1 MRTIICFA
9 LLQVVCSEFFI
20 DDSILYKVD
29 FPGFEDETALGSEN
43 DGEMES
49 YTLIS
54 KNKEKYECFIPRVS
68 EDQDQKIS
76 KYSGESPVQ
85 LIESLFKQELCV
97 HRLESYWTYELCHG
111 KYLRQYHEERTGKDL
126 KLQEYFLG
134 RYSKEMMAQLIKEE
148 AADKEND
155 ITRHP
160 PTKKVQTLSMPYY
173 EINMV
178 DGTLCDLN
186 GQPRRVKVLYMCYPT
201 GKNEILSLKEISTC
215 EYEVIVLTSILCT
228 HPHFKPEEV
237 SEHGIK
243 CRPLQNSPTKPADL
257 ESLESESSQLRGG
270 RYWEAHFKSGS
281 KPGQVKIEIRPS
293 EAMEK
298 EENENTFEIPKP
310 KVETWRE
317 PNRQPFKPI
326 MDAQIVKQFLR
337 GEHCLVGGSGWWKY
351 QFCYGKKV
359 DQFHVEETTGEKT
372 VISLGIFD
380 ENKHLKWIEE
390 HPTKKPKPMDKR
402 KFVSHLYSDGD
413 ICDLTGRPRQVEVK
427 LKCKEADSP
436 SVVSLYLLEP
446 KTCQYVLGVES
457 PLVCDILSHADPD
470 TGLMPLGLLDS
481 LDKPVSSPALDLSL
495 KADKPKTLNPATFL
509 TEIEEAVRKIKD
521 FKGRTIWEKGEDG
534 LSDLE
539 EEGVLT
545 KEEKERLAALKD
557 RIRRRKEKFG
567 SQDSEHILID
577 SLQDKKFYYSSSSRQ
592 ETSGG
597 TVKEDVF
604 IVDGVKIKLQE
615 ILVDG
620 KIVST
625 RVIREG
631 EATSKDTPSDNDV
644 IEANDVTEDASSH
657 HNDDKNDNT
666 IPNQDQ
672 KENTNDKAIERD
684 EL

>member
-1 MRTIICFA
+1 MRTLLFA
-9 LLQVVCSEFFI
+9 FLQVVCSEFFI

-29 FPGFEDETALGSEN
+29 FPGLEDTSSFGAEN
-43 DGEMES
+43 EGEMES
-49 YTLIS
+49 YTLVS
-54 KNKEKYECFIPRVS
+54 KNKEKYECFIPRVN
-68 EDQDQKIS
+68 EDDDDKIS

-85 LIESLFKQELCV
+85 LIESLFKEEQCV

-111 KYLRQYHEERTGKDL
+111 KHLRQYHEERTGKDL

-134 RYSKEMMAQLIKEE
+134 RYSMEKLTQLIKEE
-148 AADKEND
+148 EADKEND

-160 PTKKVQTLSMPYY
+160 PTKKVQSLSMPYY
-173 EINMV
+173 EITMG

-186 GQPRRVKVLYMCYPT
+186 SEPRRVKVLYMCYPT
-201 GKNEILSLKEISTC
+201 GRNEILSVKEISTC
-215 EYEVIVLTSILCT
+215 EYEVIVLTSALCT

-237 SEHGIK
+237 EEHGIK
-243 CRPLQNSPTKPADL
+243 CRPLLNSPSKPADL
-257 ESLESESSQLRGG
+257 STLESESNQLRGG
-270 RYWEAHFKSGS
+270 RYWEAHFKTGS

-298 EENENTFEIPKP
+298 EENKNTFQVPTKP
-310 KVETWRE
+310 KAETWRG
-317 PNRQPFKPI
+317 PDRQSFKPI

-359 DQFHVEETTGEKT
+359 DQFHVEESGEKT

-380 ENKHLKWIEE
+380 EKKHLKWIEE

-402 KFVSHLYSDGD
+402 KFVSHLYSDGG

-457 PLVCDILSHADPD
+457 PLVCDILHHADPD
-470 TGLMPLGLLDS
+470 TGLIPTGLIDS
-481 LDKPVSSPALDLSL
+481 LDKPVASPPLDLSL
-495 KADKPKTLNPATFL
+495 KSDKSETVNPATFL
-509 TEIEEAVRKIKD
+509 SEIEEAVRKIKD
-521 FKGRTIWEKGEDG
+521 FKGRTIWENLPDD

-545 KEEKERLAALKD
+545 KQEKQRLAVLKD
-557 RIRRRKEKFG
+557 RIRRRKEKYG
-567 SQDSEHILID
+567 SVDSEHVVVD
-577 SLQDKKFYYSSSSRQ
+577 SLQHKTFYYSSSSRQ

-597 TVKEDVF
+597 TMKEDVF
-604 IVDGVKIKLQE
+604 VVDGVKIKLQE
-615 ILVDG
+615 VLVDG

-625 RVIREG
+625 RVIRER
-631 EATSKDTPSDNDV
+631 
-644 IEANDVTEDASSH
+644 ASSTTDNTANEGSS
-657 HNDDKNDNT
+657 HNKDDKNESNNNAVLD
-666 IPNQDQ
+666 QDQ
-672 KENTNDKAIERD
+672 KQNTEDEALEKD